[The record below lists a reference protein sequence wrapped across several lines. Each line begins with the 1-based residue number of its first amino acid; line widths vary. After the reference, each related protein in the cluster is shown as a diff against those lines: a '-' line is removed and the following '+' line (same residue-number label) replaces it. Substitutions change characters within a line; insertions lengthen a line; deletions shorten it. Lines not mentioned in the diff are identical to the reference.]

1 MSTAPAPQSWHAR
14 CCPDDMPPPSR
25 VSVARPGYGSIAGMS
40 HAPRHGHR
48 TWPATLA
55 LAAVMALYVGG
66 LQWWDQ
72 VTPGARAVAQ
82 GAPLTVGPARFVP
95 APGWQMDVARSRPG
109 QSLVLVKSG
118 HSFSV
123 QTAAWHGDADGL
135 LRREQ
140 RLLERGY
147 RLRVEGEPSGF
158 FTDWGL
164 QGTTFAYY
172 GARLS
177 GRLWLVMDGARATM
191 VTVDFYGPNQDTDA
205 AAQALTEAQDMLA
218 SMDLGAA

>member
-1 MSTAPAPQSWHAR
+1 MAPPGRWHAR
-14 CCPDDMPPPSR
+14 CSRTDMTSPPT
-25 VSVARPGYGSIAGMS
+25 VSAATTDHGSIAGMP
-40 HAPRHGHR
+40 AAARPRQP

-55 LAAVMALYVGG
+55 LAGAIVLYVGG
-66 LQWWDQ
+66 LQLWDRL
-72 VTPGARAVAQ
+72 TPSARAVAQ
-82 GAPLTVGPARFVP
+82 GQPLTLGPARFVP

-123 QTAAWHGDADGL
+123 QTATWHGDADGL

-172 GARLS
+172 GARTS
-177 GRLWLVMDGARATM
+177 GRLWLVIDGTRSTV
-191 VTVDFYGPNQDTDA
+191 VTVDFYGPNQDPDA

>member
-1 MSTAPAPQSWHAR
+1 MPAA
-14 CCPDDMPPPSR
+14 
-25 VSVARPGYGSIAGMS
+25 AA
-40 HAPRHGHR
+40 RHGHP

-55 LAAVMALYVGG
+55 LAAAMALYVGG
-66 LQWWDQ
+66 LQWWDHA
-72 VTPGARAVAQ
+72 TPGARALAE
-82 GAPLTVGPARFVP
+82 GEPLRVGPARFVP

-109 QSLVLVKSG
+109 QSLVLVKGG
-118 HSFSV
+118 HSFAV
-123 QTAAWHGDADGL
+123 QVAPWHGDADGP

-147 RLRVEGEPSGF
+147 RLRVAGEPSGF

-177 GRLWLVMDGARATM
+177 GRMWVLVEPSRAVA
-191 VTVDFYGPNQDTDA
+191 VTVDVSGPNQDADT

-218 SMDLGAA
+218 TMDLGAT